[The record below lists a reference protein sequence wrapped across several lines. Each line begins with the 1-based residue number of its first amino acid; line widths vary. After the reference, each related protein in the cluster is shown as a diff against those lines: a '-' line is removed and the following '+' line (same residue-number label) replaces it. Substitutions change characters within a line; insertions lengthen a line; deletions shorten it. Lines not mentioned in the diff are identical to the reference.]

1 MAIKLNTSYS
11 KKLGLPGYSSHAF
24 SASVE
29 VELGDLSQAGAEC
42 ARLYGLL
49 QASVD
54 HEIRHTG
61 FVPDHTY
68 GMEPPAN
75 GIIPM
80 PSQASQAPP
89 PSENRFGM
97 SGAANGNG
105 HEPHPRANGYRNG
118 SGNGNGSHTAPGWQC
133 SPKQRE
139 LIRSIMDE
147 NGLTDERV
155 DGLAMQRFGVALAR
169 LNKLQASGLID
180 ELLESFGGRG
190 KPRSGNGNGS
200 TATAQGNGGAR

>member
-29 VELGDLSQAGAEC
+29 VELGDLNQASAEC

-80 PSQASQAPP
+80 PSQAGQH
-89 PSENRFGM
+89 SENRFGM

-105 HEPHPRANGYRNG
+105 HTPHPRGHGYRNG
-118 SGNGNGSHTAPGWQC
+118 GGNGNGNGANTAPGWQC

-139 LIRSIMDE
+139 LIRSIMAE

-155 DGLAMQRFGVALAR
+155 DGLAQQRFGVGLAG

-190 KPRSGNGNGS
+190 KPRNGN
-200 TATAQGNGGAR
+200 TAPAQGNGGAH